1 MQKEDIAH
9 RLRICLTKYS
19 EGSLQ
24 EADLRYI
31 LDMVQDGTAP
41 RQQLLYLS
49 ASGSSVH
56 SPVIG
61 MSLIQEEGDSGELD
75 DGEQWPYE
83 TVLDAIR
90 DGWRVI
96 KFPEMA
102 LMLHETHTYGLG
114 CEFILEKW
122 SKVPC

>member
-1 MQKEDIAH
+1 MDAALLED
-9 RLRICLTKYS
+9 RLRGCLTKFR
-19 EGSLQ
+19 EGNLQ
-24 EADLRYI
+24 ESDLEGMLDI
-31 LDMVQDGTAP
+31 LQDGAAP

-61 MSLIQEEGDSGELD
+61 ISYIGDEA
-75 DGEQWPYE
+75 GEQAGDDPDRWPYQ
-83 TVLDAIR
+83 TVLEAIH

-96 KFPEMA
+96 KFPELA

-114 CEFILEKW
+114 CEFILEK
-122 SKVPC
+122 

>member
-1 MQKEDIAH
+1 MDAALLED
-9 RLRICLTKYS
+9 RLHGCLRKFR

-24 EADLRYI
+24 ESDFQGMLDILR
-31 LDMVQDGTAP
+31 DGAAA
-41 RQQLLYLS
+41 RQRLLYLS

-61 MSLIQEEGDSGELD
+61 ISFIGDEAGEEVWD
-75 DGEQWPYE
+75 DPDRWPYQ
-83 TVLDAIR
+83 TVLEAIH

-96 KFPEMA
+96 KFPELA

-114 CEFILEKW
+114 CEFILEK
-122 SKVPC
+122 

>member
-1 MQKEDIAH
+1 MQAQEMEN
-9 RLRICLTKYS
+9 RLRVCLKKYR
-19 EGSLQ
+19 EGGLQ
-24 EADLRYI
+24 EVDLQGI
-31 LDMVQDGTAP
+31 LDMLPDRTAP

-61 MSLIQEEGDSGELD
+61 MSVIRNEDGDDACD
-75 DGEQWPYE
+75 DPDQWPYR

-96 KFPEMA
+96 KFPELA

-114 CEFILEKW
+114 CEFILEK
-122 SKVPC
+122 